1 MPSGYEAAA
10 LTGVVADEAR
20 GHGEVHVV
28 SRVVGFKKIKFY
40 TNENVGSGELDLPDQ
55 QMHTTAY
62 WLTVPPAVMAALPYA
77 PDDRRDGVVGLAFAM
92 RQVAQLLLMCD
103 RQDIGVSIGSG
114 DEADGAAEQSGM
126 TKGGLPASVSNR
138 PRVFIY
144 DNYPG
149 GIGFSQPL
157 FTMHADLLAKTRAMI
172 SGCACE
178 RGCPSCVGPVGD
190 TGPLAKL
197 VALRIVDLLGRPALP
212 GVAEAVSI
220 ESPEPDWAA
229 AVAPLEGSAF

>member
-1 MPSGYEAAA
+1 
-10 LTGVVADEAR
+10 
-20 GHGEVHVV
+20 
-28 SRVVGFKKIKFY
+28 
-40 TNENVGSGELDLPDQ
+40 
-55 QMHTTAY
+55 
-62 WLTVPPAVMAALPYA
+62 
-77 PDDRRDGVVGLAFAM
+77 
-92 RQVAQLLLMCD
+92 LLLMCD
-103 RQDIGVSIGSG
+103 RQDVGVSIGSG
-114 DEADGAAEQSGM
+114 DEADGAADQPGM

-138 PRVFIY
+138 PRIFIY

-212 GVAEAVSI
+212 DALEHASI
-220 ESPEPDWAA
+220 DSPQRQWTAA
-229 AVAPLEGSAF
+229 PAALEGSAF